1 MHSFKIMTTIYIMN
15 EFKQIKHYYF
25 YSFSVYKLLKDNKK
39 DVLRDRTLITR

>member
-1 MHSFKIMTTIYIMN
+1 MHSFKIMITIYIMN

-39 DVLRDRTLITR
+39 RRIKRPR